1 MLTLNGFR
9 SDIPKAAL
17 RTVIDCL
24 FLFQYHLLRNRNQ
37 FHTWC
42 MSLKRQFLKDQ
53 EFQQRKWNLHNVLLA
68 FFQPFNGI
76 QIIIFYKCPKF
87 FMQFDNGV
95 EFSLSIEP
103 VTKTFKEFYHWFV
116 GWKSKCLSTLSLTW
130 NNFLCQKVLFT
141 FLVVN
146 SIASHQIYA

>member
-1 MLTLNGFR
+1 MLTLNGFW

-17 RTVIDCL
+17 GTVINCL
-24 FLFQYHLLRNRNQ
+24 FLFQYNLLRDRNQ
-37 FHTWC
+37 FHTSC
-42 MSLKRQFLKDQ
+42 VSLKRQFLKDQ
-53 EFQQRKWNLHNVLLA
+53 ELQQRKWNLHNVLLT

-76 QIIIFYKCPKF
+76 QIIFYKCPTF
-87 FMQFDNGV
+87 FMQYDNV

-130 NNFLCQKVLFT
+130 NNFLCQNVLFT
-141 FLVVN
+141 FLVIN